1 LNNPNDVFRL
11 DIANICLL
19 LSSHSDDNGKY
30 YIDDFFVSSNIKVTS
45 GNSEVPFQVPPF
57 SWLEQKGYVM
67 FDNIPYEKIINS
79 YEKYTSIDKRV
90 LLQANL
96 DLLEMIKASDE
107 LLMKSLN
114 SKREHVLNV
123 SLSFSQW
130 LMGVN
135 EDSTLVNIHH
145 INELQIKKRMRPL
158 TDEEKSSLL
167 RLTQSDDLM
176 IKAAA
181 YILLDNKD
189 IAEYIVTQME
199 DEDRNVF
206 TTFPIYN
213 LSKIKLPY
221 NN

>member
-1 LNNPNDVFRL
+1 
-11 DIANICLL
+11 
-19 LSSHSDDNGKY
+19 
-30 YIDDFFVSSNIKVTS
+30 
-45 GNSEVPFQVPPF
+45 
-57 SWLEQKGYVM
+57 M

-107 LLMKSLN
+107 VLMKSLN